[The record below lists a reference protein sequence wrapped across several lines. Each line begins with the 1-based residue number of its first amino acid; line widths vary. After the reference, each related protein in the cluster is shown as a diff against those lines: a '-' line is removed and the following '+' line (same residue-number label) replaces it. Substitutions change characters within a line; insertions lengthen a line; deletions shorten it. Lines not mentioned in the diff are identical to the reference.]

1 MLTPQLVHECSQS
14 IAHNSQKVET
24 TQMPISRGTAKHTVV
39 CAYNGIPS
47 GHRKEGNII
56 LWDRMDGPGEQYVS
70 EISQPEKGK

>member
-1 MLTPQLVHECSQS
+1 MFISVVFIIAKIWKQSKCFSVEEWIKKAVVHL
-14 IAHNSQKVET
+14 
-24 TQMPISRGTAKHTVV
+24 
-39 CAYNGIPS
+39 YNGILL

>member
-47 GHRKEGNII
+47 GHRKEGNS
-56 LWDRMDGPGEQYVS
+56 DTCYSMDEP
-70 EISQPEKGK
+70 